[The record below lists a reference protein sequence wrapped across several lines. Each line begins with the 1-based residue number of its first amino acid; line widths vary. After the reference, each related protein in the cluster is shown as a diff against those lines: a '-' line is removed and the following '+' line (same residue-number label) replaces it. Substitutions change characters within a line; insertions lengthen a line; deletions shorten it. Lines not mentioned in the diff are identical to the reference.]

1 VPTGPSVRARSGRDL
16 AGLRR
21 AVQPVYAQL
30 ERNPETRSFLRRIQA
45 MKRAIAAPPDD
56 PACAPSASAT
66 GAADQQATALDGVY
80 RTSFTRKELAN
91 SSLLMDPAEIN
102 DQNWGEITLTLDRGR
117 VTFEL
122 RNELAS
128 AKSSGTFTVH
138 GDAVVFTYTSA
149 WRPAAPSPCAGACIG
164 TCSPSSGTRPSAGR
178 RRRTWSSRGVGLAER
193 DLGQEV
199 HSSARRALDLQ
210 PPLQRLDPVGQAAR
224 TRTTPRVC
232 AANTVVADLDGH
244 QACPALD
251 PDLNLI
257 NYRLRLLHCAMNWQ
271 THRTARLRGRNPR
284 FMA

>member
-1 VPTGPSVRARSGRDL
+1 
-16 AGLRR
+16 
-21 AVQPVYAQL
+21 
-30 ERNPETRSFLRRIQA
+30 
-45 MKRAIAAPPDD
+45 
-56 PACAPSASAT
+56 
-66 GAADQQATALDGVY
+66 
-80 RTSFTRKELAN
+80 
-91 SSLLMDPAEIN
+91 
-102 DQNWGEITLTLDRGR
+102 
-117 VTFEL
+117 
-122 RNELAS
+122 
-128 AKSSGTFTVH
+128 
-138 GDAVVFTYTSA
+138 
-149 WRPAAPSPCAGACIG
+149 
-164 TCSPSSGTRPSAGR
+164 
-178 RRRTWSSRGVGLAER
+178 
-193 DLGQEV
+193 V